1 MGESPDQR
9 ALPVYGRTQAQ
20 QNETDE
26 VFRSRRG
33 VQPPRHYRR
42 AATNSLSPVYR
53 CQVAED
59 GAAWKISTRLNV
71 VGFSGE
77 ASEITRVL
85 RIEPTKTWR
94 EGDLRDPKATIK
106 HRDNGWSLKSPVD
119 PHHTTPGESV
129 AALLAVLPDLEAFN
143 RLPTE
148 AEVWLSCTIYGLT
161 ERPYFELSAES
172 LAKLA
177 SIRASL
183 DVDTYD
189 LTSASEEDTVATRP
203 RRGDSKPRGI

>member
-1 MGESPDQR
+1 MHATKIVR
-9 ALPVYGRTQAQ
+9 ALSTKPMNDLIIGRVVTAA
-20 QNETDE
+20 E
-26 VFRSRRG
+26 G
-33 VQPPRHYRR
+33 VHPPRGIIASR
-42 AATNSLSPVYR
+42 ARPFAAVYR
-53 CQVAED
+53 CRVNER
-59 GAAWKISTRLNV
+59 GAAWQIITRLNV

-189 LTSASEEDTVATRP
+189 LTSASEEDR
-203 RRGDSKPRGI
+203 